1 MQGKTLE
8 NALSVRAH
16 NVYYQNAR
24 DRFTTRQY
32 KDRPTLY
39 AKAIAA
45 TKDMDLFIAFLE
57 EEE

>member
-8 NALSVRAH
+8 NALPVRAH

-24 DRFTTRQY
+24 NRFTTWQY

-39 AKAIAA
+39 AKAIEA